1 MLNNLHVTNIPA
13 HLSHSL
19 DLPVQS
25 SAFVLKTC
33 QRTLFVQENNPV
45 QFDHAEYFHG
55 LEAYLYLLETICG
68 LKSRLVGENDIVNQ
82 FKEAYQT
89 YMASNEKS
97 SLVIQIL
104 EKLFQD
110 AKDIRTKH
118 LIGIG
123 QKSYATIARRQL
135 IGQKKANTVLIT
147 GSGLLAED
155 MINQLKKKCQ
165 VMITGRNKDK
175 VEALA
180 MKHGLE
186 IVDWKNKDAFKIF
199 PHIVNTIGTTEILFS
214 EKFFYEWFSSTSDSR
229 LFIDLGSPS
238 ALATSFAKDQGV
250 LRLEDIFEEGAIRD
264 EEKLAKIR
272 DARNYIDVVVN
283 KRSETF
289 NQKRLQSQSFS
300 SVQA

>member
-1 MLNNLHVTNIPA
+1 MLNNLYITNIPA

-19 DLPVQS
+19 DVSYPN

-33 QRTLFVQENNPV
+33 QRTLFIQEKAPV
-45 QFDHAEYFHG
+45 QIEHAEYFHG
-55 LEAYLYLLETICG
+55 LEGYLYLLETICG

-82 FKEAYQT
+82 FKEAYHA
-89 YMASNEKS
+89 YMGQDQKC
-97 SLVIQIL
+97 SLVIQVL

-180 MKHGLE
+180 LKHGLE

-214 EKFFYEWFSSTSDSR
+214 EKFFYDWFSSTSESR

-238 ALATSFAKDQGV
+238 ALATTFNKDQGV

-289 NQKRLQSQSFS
+289 SQKKLQSQSFS
-300 SVQA
+300 SLQA